1 MGYPALE
8 YFLFFQSLS
17 NGLVMAMVII
27 LVALGLNLVFGIM
40 NIVNLAHGELY
51 MLGAYLLW
59 WLVIQN
65 ELPYVYGFA
74 ISIIAVAVAGVLV
87 EKVFFSRV
95 RGQTLPGLL
104 ISIGLI
110 LSLQTVALL
119 LFGEQPRGVPAPAIF
134 KGVFRISGVILSRE
148 RLAVI
153 IVSLGC
159 LVLMYLFINRSR
171 VGKAIQAVA
180 QDPDAAALQG
190 ISINNISSLVMALGA
205 ALAAIAGCLM
215 GTINPIIS
223 TMGAQPLLE
232 ALVVI
237 VLGGLGSIP
246 GTIVGGLLV
255 GLVKGFMGSYLTSTV
270 ASITVYMML
279 FVFLVFKPSGL
290 FGRE

>member
-1 MGYPALE
+1 ME
-8 YFLFFQSLS
+8 SFLFFQSLI

-59 WLVIQN
+59 WLAVQN
-65 ELPYVYGFA
+65 ELPYFYGFA
-74 ISIIAVAVAGVLV
+74 ISIAVIAALGVVL
-87 EKVFFSRV
+87 ERVFFKGV
-95 RGQTLPGLL
+95 RGETLPGLL

-119 LFGEQPRGVPAPAIF
+119 LFGEQPRGVPAPTIL
-134 KGVFRISGVILSRE
+134 KGVFRISGVVISKE

-153 IVSLGC
+153 IVTLGC
-159 LVLMYLFINRSR
+159 LVLMYLFINRLR

-205 ALAAIAGCLM
+205 ALAAISGCLM
-215 GTINPIIS
+215 GTINPITS
-223 TMGAQPLLE
+223 TVGAQPLLE

-246 GTIVGGLLV
+246 GTIVGGLIV
-255 GLVKGFMGSYLTSTV
+255 GLVKGFMGSYMTSTF
-270 ASITVYMML
+270 ASITVYLML
-279 FVFLVFKPSGL
+279 FVLLTFKPSGL